1 MRERGRACS
10 RVDDR
15 KGRVMKGRLPV
26 AAIVTAGVGLGF
38 TGDILLRAPG
48 EPGLNV
54 FLFFTGLAASIA
66 IVSLQG
72 GARPSREAS
81 LLISLGVLCA
91 AGLVWRGSELL
102 RFAAFVAAATTFA
115 LAALHGGRAWLRR
128 GTVSELIE
136 AVAASGA
143 WSALGAV
150 RLFQRDGGAPGG
162 ADDAGA
168 AARSVARTAVT
179 GALLAT
185 VPLVV
190 FGALFVSADPVFAG
204 VVEDFVR
211 VDLQLFASH
220 LVVGAILSWLACGY
234 LTGFTRGTRVD
245 AVRDALP
252 RPSLGAAE
260 VAVALGLVDL
270 LFLAFVVVQFRYL
283 FGGAA
288 WVEVTPGVTYAAY
301 AREGFFQLVV
311 ASALGLPWLLA
322 AEALLGERDDGA
334 GRWTFRV
341 FAGAQ
346 LLLLLAIVA
355 SAVQRMRAYLDA
367 YGLTEARFV
376 ATAVLAWLALLLL
389 WFGATVLR
397 GRRARFAFGGL
408 VSTYGLLALLLAANP
423 AAYAARSHLDRA
435 SSEGVAPVGPHETL
449 DTRYLASLGSDAAPV
464 LVARLDELGEAGGCR
479 VARSLLD
486 RWGGAA
492 AWDWRSWN
500 AADARARK
508 IVADEELRLR
518 AVAKVAGGCE

>member
-1 MRERGRACS
+1 
-10 RVDDR
+10 
-15 KGRVMKGRLPV
+15 MKGRLPV
-26 AAIVTAGVGLGF
+26 AAIVTAGIGLGF
-38 TGDILLRAPG
+38 TGDVLLRAPG

-54 FLFFTGLAASIA
+54 FLLFAGLAASIA

-150 RLFQRDGGAPGG
+150 RLFQRDGGALGG

-179 GALLAT
+179 GTLLAT

-245 AVRDALP
+245 AVGDALP
-252 RPSLGAAE
+252 GRPSLGAAE

-311 ASALGLPWLLA
+311 ATALGLPWLLA
-322 AEALLGERDDGA
+322 ADALLGERDDGA

-367 YGLTEARFV
+367 YGLTEERFV
-376 ATAVLAWLALLLL
+376 ATAILAWLALLLL

-408 VSTYGLLALLLAANP
+408 VSAYLLVGLLLVANP

-435 SSEGVAPVGPHETL
+435 SAAGVTPVGPDEAP
-449 DTRYLASLGSDAAPV
+449 DIRYLASLGSDAAPV
-464 LVARLDELGEAGGCR
+464 LVARLDELDEAGRCR
-479 VARSLLD
+479 VARGLLD
-486 RWGGAA
+486 RWSGAVA
-492 AWDWRSWN
+492 SDWRSWN

-508 IVADEELRLR
+508 IVADEEPRLR
-518 AVAKVAGGCE
+518 AVAKVGSGCE